1 MKITLK
7 ILLLSLLLLVPH
19 SIAVQ
24 QPAPPTS
31 KQELTPATQL
41 ADAVRRGDAATVRE
55 LLLRGGATLPTNHG
69 EYLALLNK
77 AVLSGNPDIL
87 DYIPYVEPVAGHTD
101 SALIVALR
109 AEVGPRMVAALL
121 AAGARPDDRAVTGKY
136 KLHSVVIAR
145 QSGDHVSA
153 ELLLAAEKRDFSWM
167 DQQLKDDGVEEMQRI
182 LSAPGFYAVDQRVL
196 GGYNP
201 LIAAARAGQVELVRL
216 LLAAGADPHALDAA
230 GNNAL
235 THAIDG
241 MNDPQV
247 ISMLQAAGCKQ
258 APMRQAAPNPEG
270 ELQVAEYFAPIQ
282 QALEQGNAE
291 YFLSLPRPL
300 LEYAIMPL
308 SGAERFHDSGRA
320 LGRYYMGTPL
330 MVAAAN
336 GQPDVLRVLLA
347 RGADIEADDFFGR
360 TAIVYAAANGHA
372 DCVRLLLTAGSKQVE
387 SALRMAAYA
396 GQHDVVDFL
405 LERGV
410 RPGLAVEWALMSE
423 NPHPALMALR
433 QPDADLALSLAVCR
447 NHPGL
452 VTRLV
457 QLGADVNRPNFYPLH
472 EWVDSFPWT
481 NDAVLPELL
490 RAGAD
495 INRKRN
501 GQTAVEYART
511 EGNSL
516 ALELLQSAK

>member
-1 MKITLK
+1 MKNTLK
-7 ILLLSLLLLVPH
+7 VLLLSPLLLIPYT
-19 SIAVQ
+19 IAEQ
-24 QPAPPTS
+24 LSSPTILNL
-31 KQELTPATQL
+31 QLTPAEQL
-41 ADAVRRGDAATVRE
+41 ADAVQRGDADSVRE
-55 LLLRGGATLPTNHG
+55 LLLRGGATLPTDHF

-109 AEVGPRMVAALL
+109 AKVGPRMVAALL

-136 KLHSVVIAR
+136 KLHSVVVAR

-153 ELLLAAEKRDFSWM
+153 ELLLASEKSDFSWM

-182 LSAPGFYAVDQRVL
+182 LSAPGFYAVDQRVR

-258 APMRQAAPNPEG
+258 APMRPAAPEPEE
-270 ELQVAEYFAPIQ
+270 ELQVADYFCPIR
-282 QALEQGNAE
+282 QALAQGNAE
-291 YFLSLPRPL
+291 YFLTLPRQL

-308 SGAERFHDSGRA
+308 NGAERFHDSGRV
-320 LGRYYMGTPL
+320 LKRYYMGTPL
-330 MVAAAN
+330 MVAAAE
-336 GQPDVLRVLLA
+336 GQVNVLRVLLA
-347 RGADIEADDFFGR
+347 RGADIEAHDFSGR
-360 TAIVYAAANGHA
+360 TAIVYAAVNGHV

-387 SALRMAAYA
+387 SALHMAAYA
-396 GQHDVVDFL
+396 GQHAVVDFL

-423 NPHPALMALR
+423 NPHPTLLAMR
-433 QPDADLALSLAVCR
+433 KPDADLALSLAVRR

-452 VTRLV
+452 VTKLV

-472 EWVDSFPWT
+472 EWVDSCPWT
-481 NDAVLPELL
+481 NDVVLSELL
-490 RAGAD
+490 RAGVD
-495 INRKRN
+495 LFRRRN
-501 GQTAVEYART
+501 GQTAVEYAEA
-511 EGNSL
+511 EGN
-516 ALELLQSAK
+516 ARAIELLLTVR

>member
-1 MKITLK
+1 MKNTLR
-7 ILLLSLLLLVPH
+7 ILLLSPLLLIPSTVAEQAPD
-19 SIAVQ
+19 
-24 QPAPPTS
+24 PPTS
-31 KQELTPATQL
+31 QQLSPAARL
-41 ADAVRRGDAATVRE
+41 ADAVRRGDAAAVRE
-55 LLLRGGATLPTNHG
+55 LLLRGGASLPTDHG
-69 EYLALLNK
+69 DYLALLNS
-77 AVLSGNPDIL
+77 AALSGNPDIL

-109 AEVGPRMVAALL
+109 NKVGPRMVAALL

-153 ELLLAAEKRDFSWM
+153 ELLLASEKRDFSWM

-182 LSAPGFYAVDQRVL
+182 LSAPCFYAVDQRVL
-196 GGYNP
+196 GGYTP

-258 APMRQAAPNPEG
+258 APMRQAVPNPEG
-270 ELQVAEYFAPIQ
+270 ELQVAEYFAPIR
-282 QALEQGNAE
+282 QALEQGDAE
-291 YFLSLPRPL
+291 YFLTLPRPL
-300 LEYAIMPL
+300 LEYAVMPL

-320 LGRYYMGTPL
+320 LGRYYRGTPL

-336 GQPDVLRVLLA
+336 GQVDLLRVLLA
-347 RGADIEADDFFGR
+347 RGADIEAHDFSGR
-360 TAIVYAAANGHA
+360 TAIVYAAVNGHA
-372 DCVRLLLTAGSKQVE
+372 DCVRLLLTAGSRQVE
-387 SALRMAAYA
+387 PALHMAAYA
-396 GQHDVVDFL
+396 GQHAVVDFL

-433 QPDADLALSLAVCR
+433 QPDADLALSLAVRR

-511 EGNSL
+511 EGNSQ
-516 ALELLQSAK
+516 ALDLLQSER

>member
-1 MKITLK
+1 MNNTLK
-7 ILLLSLLLLVPH
+7 LLLLSPLLLVPH
-19 SIAVQ
+19 TIAESMPAPTISNQQLSPAARLAEAVQ
-24 QPAPPTS
+24 
-31 KQELTPATQL
+31 
-41 ADAVRRGDAATVRE
+41 RGDAAAVRE
-55 LLLRGGATLPTNHG
+55 LLLRGGASLPTDHG
-69 EYLALLNK
+69 EYLALLNS
-77 AVLSGNPDIL
+77 AALSGNPDIL

-109 AEVGPRMVAALL
+109 NKVGPRMVAALL
-121 AAGARPDDRAVTGKY
+121 AAGARPDDRATTGKY
-136 KLHSVVIAR
+136 KLSAVMIAR
-145 QSGDHVSA
+145 QTGDAVSA
-153 ELLLAAEKRDFSWM
+153 ELMLASTKSRFSWM
-167 DQQLKDDGVEEMQRI
+167 DQQLKDDGVAEMER
-182 LSAPGFYAVDQRVL
+182 LFTAPGFYAVDQRVL

-241 MNDPQV
+241 SNDPQV
-247 ISMLQAAGCKQ
+247 ISMLQASGCQQ
-258 APMRQAAPNPEG
+258 APMRQAAPEPEG
-270 ELQVAEYFAPIQ
+270 ELQVADYFLPMQ
-282 QALEQGNAE
+282 TALEQGNTE
-291 YFLSLPRPL
+291 YFLTLPRPL
-300 LEYAIMPL
+300 LEYAVMPL

-320 LGRYYMGTPL
+320 LGRYYRGTPL

-336 GQPDVLRVLLA
+336 GQVDLLRVLLA
-347 RGADIEADDFFGR
+347 RGADIEAHDFYGR
-360 TAIVYAAANGHA
+360 TTIVYAAVNGHA
-372 DCVRLLLTAGSKQVE
+372 DCVRLLLTAGSRQVE
-387 SALRMAAYA
+387 PALHMAAYA
-396 GQHDVVDFL
+396 GQHAVVDFL
-405 LERGV
+405 LARGV

-423 NPHPALMALR
+423 NPHPALMSVR
-433 QPDADLALSLAVCR
+433 QPDADLALSMAVRR

-457 QLGADVNRPNFYPLH
+457 QLGANVNRPNFYPLH
-472 EWVDSFPWT
+472 EWVDSFPWS

-511 EGNSL
+511 EGNSH
-516 ALELLQSAK
+516 ALDLLQGAK